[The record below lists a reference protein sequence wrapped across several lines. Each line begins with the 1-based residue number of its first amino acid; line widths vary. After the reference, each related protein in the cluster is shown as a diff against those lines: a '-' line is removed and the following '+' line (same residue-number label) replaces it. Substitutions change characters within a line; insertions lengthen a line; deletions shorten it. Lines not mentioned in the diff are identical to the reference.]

1 MQSDIILT
9 DGICP
14 LITIMRA
21 SDRCQYIG
29 CSGKRHFDFQRETA
43 YARMRMN
50 TSQSNSDGSGQ
61 GDGLRVVRETMNPE
75 MFFWQWGHR
84 GL

>member
-50 TSQSNSDGSGQ
+50 TSQSNSDGSVS
-61 GDGLRVVRETMNPE
+61 LHPLPSTYIRTCSRRFE
-75 MFFWQWGHR
+75 
-84 GL
+84 